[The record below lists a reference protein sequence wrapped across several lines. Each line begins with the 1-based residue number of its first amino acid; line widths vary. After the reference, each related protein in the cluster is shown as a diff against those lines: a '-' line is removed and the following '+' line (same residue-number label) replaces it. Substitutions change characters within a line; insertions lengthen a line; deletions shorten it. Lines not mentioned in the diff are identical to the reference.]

1 MGRVAKLSL
10 SLCRVGTIGR
20 FRCGLDFPRGAP
32 GRAPANFPSP
42 CEYVK
47 FTTMA
52 VSIYLL
58 KPAFISLLRP
68 AAAKLYAVGVTAN
81 HVTVAAAVISVAY
94 GAALYFF
101 PSLAAL
107 WFCLP
112 IWLFLR
118 MAMNAVDGILAR
130 EFGLKSRL
138 GGLLNECGD
147 VVADAALFAPLAW
160 VPGVS
165 GLLAG
170 MFIWLAAVVEFAGVL
185 GPLIGSP
192 RRYDGPMGKSDRAF
206 LISLCGLLVGASCL
220 RGWDVGLPLN
230 VALGAAS
237 LLMLC
242 SAYNRLNR
250 ALRDPTEKPVGPSG
264 PGEGAV

>member
-1 MGRVAKLSL
+1 
-10 SLCRVGTIGR
+10 
-20 FRCGLDFPRGAP
+20 
-32 GRAPANFPSP
+32 
-42 CEYVK
+42 
-47 FTTMA
+47 MA
-52 VSIYLL
+52 ISIYLL

-68 AAAKLYAVGVTAN
+68 VAARLYAAGVTAN

-94 GAALYFF
+94 GAALYFI
-101 PSLAAL
+101 PTSAVL

-112 IWLFLR
+112 VWLFLR

-170 MFIWLAAVVEFAGVL
+170 AFIWLAAVVEFAGVL
-185 GPLIGSP
+185 GPLIGAP

-220 RGWDVGLPLN
+220 RGWDVGLYLN
-230 VALGAAS
+230 IALGAAS
-237 LLMLC
+237 LLMLL

-250 ALRDPTEKPVGPSG
+250 ALRDPAGEPAGPSG
-264 PGEGAV
+264 PGEGAA